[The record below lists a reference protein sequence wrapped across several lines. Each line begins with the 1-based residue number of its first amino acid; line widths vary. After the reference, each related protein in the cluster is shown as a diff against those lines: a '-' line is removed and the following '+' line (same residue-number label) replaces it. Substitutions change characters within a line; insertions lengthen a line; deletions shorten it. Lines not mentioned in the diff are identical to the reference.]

1 MKLIAA
7 LALSLAARR
16 SAAPVAFVAAT
27 PASAADVKTI
37 VCLEQNLDTN
47 ARALLDRDLRK
58 NLESAGGAQS
68 YSPEFIA
75 VIQAAAAVCKEKH
88 GWSTEAAQAAIL
100 YTLPKLG
107 WPLAAR
113 MGRAKGIDPQLLV
126 KHVRELSDAELA
138 DATSETVLGKLAHA
152 SIDAGEINGEN
163 AALGGALYG
172 LLTLQAKA
180 YIDFAKAS

>member
-7 LALSLAARR
+7 LALTLAAPI
-16 SAAPVAFVAAT
+16 AVVAAT

-37 VCLEQNLDTN
+37 VCLEQNLDSN
-47 ARALLDRDLRK
+47 ARALLDRDLQK

-68 YSPEFIA
+68 YSPEFISA
-75 VIQAAAAVCKEKH
+75 IQAAGATCQKKH
-88 GWSTEAAQAAIL
+88 GWSSAAIQAAIL

-113 MGRAKGIDPQLLV
+113 MARARGINPDLLV
-126 KHVRELSDAELA
+126 KHVRELSDAEIA
-138 DATSETVLGKLAHA
+138 DATSETVLGKLAHI
-152 SIDAGEINGEN
+152 SIDAGEINGDN

-172 LLTLQAKA
+172 LLTLQAKS
-180 YIDFAKAS
+180 YIDFAKA

>member
-7 LALSLAARR
+7 LALTLA
-16 SAAPVAFVAAT
+16 PIAFVAAA
-27 PASAADVKTI
+27 PASAADVTTI
-37 VCLEQNLDTN
+37 RCVEDNLDSN
-47 ARALLDRDLRK
+47 GRALLNRDLQK
-58 NLESAGGAQS
+58 NLENAGGAQS

-75 VIQAAAAVCKEKH
+75 VIQGVAKTCQTKH
-88 GWSTEAAQAAIL
+88 GWSTEATQAAIL
-100 YTLPKLG
+100 FTLPKLG

-113 MGRAKGIDPQLLV
+113 MGRAKGINPELLV

-180 YIDFAKAS
+180 YIDFAKA